1 MTSYS
6 VKLKSKPDFFTWIS
20 PERVSL
26 EEAKRIMVEF
36 LRQEVDE
43 VQFLTG
49 RSSKMP
55 TL

>member
-1 MTSYS
+1 MTSYR

-26 EEAKRIMVEF
+26 EEAKQIMAEF
-36 LRQEVDE
+36 LRQEVED
-43 VQFLTG
+43 VRFLTG
-49 RSSKMP
+49 RSSKTP